1 MLARYGEV
9 CDTVIRLVITTA
21 KAAALAAVALKV
33 ASASAQAVDRAW
45 DKVTK
50 R

>member
-1 MLARYGEV
+1 M
-9 CDTVIRLVITTA
+9 IRIVVKTA
-21 KAAALAAVALKV
+21 KAAALAALALKV
-33 ASASAQAVDRAW
+33 AAASAHAVDKAW

>member
-1 MLARYGEV
+1 MVR
-9 CDTVIRLVITTA
+9 VIIKTA
-21 KAAALAAVALKV
+21 KAAALAAVAIKV
-33 ASASAQAVDRAW
+33 ASASAGAVDRVW